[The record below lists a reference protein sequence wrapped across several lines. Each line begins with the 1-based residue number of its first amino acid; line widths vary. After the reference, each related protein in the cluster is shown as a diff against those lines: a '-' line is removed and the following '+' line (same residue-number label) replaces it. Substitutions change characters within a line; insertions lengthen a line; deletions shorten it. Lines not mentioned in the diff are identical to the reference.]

1 MYAFEVLGGLS
12 SSSAGFPSL
21 EGHSL
26 NPLWIPS
33 SFLQRHLSEVTVR
46 ICLTLYSC
54 FRLCVCVCVSIQTSC
69 LPLPFVFVF
78 CRHCFYS
85 LPSFKEDTFLYSCT
99 NTLFILFVLVQY
111 VSHSWNSQAGY
122 VFFYCVIIITGLVSP
137 EHWINDVTLFSMLW
151 VTVG

>member
-21 EGHSL
+21 EAHSH
-26 NPLWIPS
+26 I
-33 SFLQRHLSEVTVR
+33 LSEYPRV
-46 ICLTLYSC
+46 SC
-54 FRLCVCVCVSIQTSC
+54 KGACRKLLSGFL
-69 LPLPFVFVF
+69 LPFIPVLGFVCLWVFFFVFCF

-99 NTLFILFVLVQY
+99 NTLFLLFVLVQY

-122 VFFYCVIIITGLVSP
+122 VFFYWVIIITGLVSP
-137 EHWINDVTLFSMLW
+137 EHWINDVTLFSMLS
-151 VTVG
+151 VTVS